1 MGGALRMRKAV
12 KAVTRRGQPRPPK
25 DLARFIELANM
36 KLDRPLDDAS
46 RVFDSAV
53 RDPSKTV
60 KLRDFWLGVCEETAS
75 KLPTEARA
83 FLGPAADIHGFVEN
97 YKAMENARKRSEERR
112 GGKEGRS
119 RWSPDH

>member
-1 MGGALRMRKAV
+1 MRSMGVALRMRKAA
-12 KAVTRRGQPRPPK
+12 KAVTRRGQSRPPK

-60 KLRDFWLGVCEETAS
+60 KLRDFCLGVCEETAS
-75 KLPTEARA
+75 KLPTEAPA
-83 FLGPAADIHGFVEN
+83 FLGPAPHIHAFAATS
-97 YKAMENARKRSEERR
+97 KPM
-112 GGKEGRS
+112 
-119 RWSPDH
+119 PTT